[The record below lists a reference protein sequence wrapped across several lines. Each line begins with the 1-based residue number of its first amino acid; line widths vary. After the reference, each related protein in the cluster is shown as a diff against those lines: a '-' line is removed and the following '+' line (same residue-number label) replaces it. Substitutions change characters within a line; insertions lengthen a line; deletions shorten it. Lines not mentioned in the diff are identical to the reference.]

1 MYPMHPPKLTY
12 LTTEPTY
19 THAHTQ
25 TCLHTYTAHTPTK
38 FLNKIKIK
46 VFELG
51 KMVQAHNIADTGE
64 KEQLEARLGYTRS
77 CLKKLK
83 LINNTDG

>member
-1 MYPMHPPKLTY
+1 M
-12 LTTEPTY
+12 
-19 THAHTQ
+19 
-25 TCLHTYTAHTPTK
+25 
-38 FLNKIKIK
+38 NKVKIK

-51 KMVQAHNIADTGE
+51 MMVQALNIANTRE

-83 LINNTDG
+83 LINNADG

>member
-1 MYPMHPPKLTY
+1 MHPPKYTY
-12 LTTEPTY
+12 LSRAPTY

-25 TCLHTYTAHTPTK
+25 TCLHTLHTLQQN

-51 KMVQAHNIADTGE
+51 MMVQVLNIADTRE

-83 LINNTDG
+83 LINNADG

>member
-1 MYPMHPPKLTY
+1 MHPPKHTY
-12 LTTEPTY
+12 LSSARTY

-25 TCLHTYTAHTPTK
+25 TCLPTYTAHTPTK
-38 FLNKIKIK
+38 FLNKVKIK

-51 KMVQAHNIADTGE
+51 MMGQALNIADTRE

-83 LINNTDG
+83 LINNADG